1 MRQAFA
7 RPPRTAVTLD
17 HAEAPMPNPR
27 SFPSITLDPDS
38 WTCPTC
44 GHILVPSDDR
54 GGRPADSHSCA
65 GDLRVVR
72 DDGRVAR

>member
-1 MRQAFA
+1 
-7 RPPRTAVTLD
+7 
-17 HAEAPMPNPR
+17 MPNPR
-27 SFPSITLDPDS
+27 TFPSITLDPDS

-72 DDGRVAR
+72 DGRVAR